1 MGFQSFLSPH
11 MGDTA
16 GYWSLYV
23 QDLGVQRKELGSEP
37 DLQREAGPPN
47 IENCL
52 LKMSLLFLSE

>member
-1 MGFQSFLSPH
+1 MGFQSFLGPH

-23 QDLGVQRKELGSEP
+23 QDLRVQRKELGSEP
-37 DLQREAGPPN
+37 DLQREAGLRN

-52 LKMSLLFLSE
+52 LKMSLLLLSE

>member
-1 MGFQSFLSPH
+1 

-23 QDLGVQRKELGSEP
+23 QDLRVQRKELGSEP
-37 DLQREAGPPN
+37 DLQREAGLRN

-52 LKMSLLFLSE
+52 LKMSLLLLSE